1 MRAMRLILPALLVLV
16 VAAAP
21 ASASPRYDVDGP
33 RSVKV
38 GQRVAFTV
46 TGAEPGEKV
55 EVSLAPTRNRGGNC
69 CGISVRGARADADGV
84 AELRFR
90 WPRTYFNGPQRVRW
104 TPGGKADVIVF
115 GEGRGIAVVRVKRR

>member
-1 MRAMRLILPALLVLV
+1 MRAMRLILPALLILV
-16 VAAAP
+16 VAAP
-21 ASASPRYDVDGP
+21 ASAAPRYDVDGP

-46 TGAEPGEKV
+46 TGAEPGERI
-55 EVSLAPTRNRGGNC
+55 EVSLAPTLNRGGNC

-90 WPRTYFNGPQRVRW
+90 WPRTYFNGSQRVRW
-104 TPGGKADVIVF
+104 TPGAKADVIVF
-115 GEGRGIAVVRVKRR
+115 GEGRGIAVVRVKRP

>member
-1 MRAMRLILPALLVLV
+1 MRLLLPALLVLASV
-16 VAAAP
+16 VVAAP

-38 GQRVAFTV
+38 GQRVAITV
-46 TGAEPGEKV
+46 TGAQPGEKV
-55 EVSLAPTRNRGGNC
+55 EVSLAPTLNRGGNC

-90 WPRTYFNGPQRVRW
+90 WPRTYFNGTRRVRW
-104 TPGGKADVIVF
+104 TPGAKADVIVF
-115 GEGRGIAVVRVKRR
+115 GEGRGIAVVRVERR

>member
-1 MRAMRLILPALLVLV
+1 MRLILSALLVLA
-16 VAAAP
+16 AAAP
-21 ASASPRYDVDGP
+21 AAASPRYDVDGP

-46 TGAEPGEKV
+46 SGAEPGEKV
-55 EVSLAPTRNRGGNC
+55 EVSLAPTINRGGNC

-84 AELRFR
+84 AELHFR
-90 WPRTYFNGPQRVRW
+90 WPRSYDNGSQRVRW
-104 TPGGKADVIVF
+104 APGAKADVIVF